1 MLRRLFWLA
10 LPLSVV
16 ACDDAKS
23 PAPAALPDAGL
34 VSASVC
40 PKLDTKCTA
49 TQVPSFKS
57 QVAPIIAKS
66 CANGAGCHTGKPGDP
81 WPLTDY
87 QEIVDW
93 KSAFVEDIQ
102 GCTMPPADSGVPL
115 TSDDRLV
122 LWQWL
127 TCGTPNN

>member
-1 MLRRLFWLA
+1 
-10 LPLSVV
+10 
-16 ACDDAKS
+16 
-23 PAPAALPDAGL
+23 
-34 VSASVC
+34 
-40 PKLDTKCTA
+40 
-49 TQVPSFKS
+49 
-57 QVAPIIAKS
+57 VAPIIETS
-66 CANGAGCHTGKPGDP
+66 CANGTGCHTGKPEDP
-81 WPLTDY
+81 WPLNNY

-115 TSDDRLV
+115 RSEDRLV